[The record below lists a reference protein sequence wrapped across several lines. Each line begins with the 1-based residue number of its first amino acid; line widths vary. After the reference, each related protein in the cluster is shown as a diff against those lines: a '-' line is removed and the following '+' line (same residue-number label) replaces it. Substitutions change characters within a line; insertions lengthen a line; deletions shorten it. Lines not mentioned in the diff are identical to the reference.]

1 MQRVVRK
8 RLDNGFPRRDF
19 LRVGGLGAFGLPL
32 SALLKAGEAN
42 TQPAQGAFGRARRCI
57 LLFLTG
63 GPPQLDTWD
72 MKPSAPER
80 IRGELKPIPTNVVGL
95 QVSEL
100 FPRLAKRADRLCIV
114 RSLTHGDT
122 THTSAGYT
130 MLTGMPHPLANATDI
145 KTIQPTPSDHP
156 HLGALLSK
164 ARPSTSG
171 VPAFAAL
178 PEFIKDANVNPF
190 PGQDAGLLGARYAP
204 FTIEANTERTGI
216 QRPDTLLSKDL
227 SAERLT
233 RRRALLEKLE
243 RDGVPSDRAVRDL
256 DVWYQKAFEVL
267 QSSQV
272 AKAFEL
278 DRESDRTRDRYGSH
292 LFGQGCLLARR
303 LIEAG
308 VALVSVYWHYEGP
321 DDSPVWDTHQNNFPH
336 LRKRLM
342 PPTDAAFA
350 ALLDD
355 LAERGMLDET
365 LVICMGEFGRTPQV
379 NPHGGR
385 DHWPG
390 AQAIALAGA
399 GIQAGSVYGS
409 TDRQGGYPA
418 EKPVSPADFTATLM
432 HLLGIPPDFEIHDLA
447 GRPHRA
453 CHGSPVLGILG

>member
-1 MQRVVRK
+1 
-8 RLDNGFPRRDF
+8 
-19 LRVGGLGAFGLPL
+19 
-32 SALLKAGEAN
+32 
-42 TQPAQGAFGRARRCI
+42 
-57 LLFLTG
+57 
-63 GPPQLDTWD
+63 
-72 MKPSAPER
+72 
-80 IRGELKPIPTNVVGL
+80 
-95 QVSEL
+95 
-100 FPRLAKRADRLCIV
+100 
-114 RSLTHGDT
+114 
-122 THTSAGYT
+122 
-130 MLTGMPHPLANATDI
+130 
-145 KTIQPTPSDHP
+145 
-156 HLGALLSK
+156 LSK